1 MNVTLAVLGLGGG
14 ELLLIFAVI
23 LILFGAKKIP
33 EFAKGIGQGMKEF
46 KKASREVSD
55 ELQSAMDVDSTPT
68 PRPSAKSISQ
78 SSSEHSTS
86 GESASTSHATASVPK
101 S

>member
-1 MNVTLAVLGLGGG
+1 MNATLAVLGLGGG

-55 ELQSAMDVDSTPT
+55 ELQSAMDVDSNPA
-68 PRPSAKSISQ
+68 PRPSTKSISQ
-78 SSSEHSTS
+78 SSAELPASEQ
-86 GESASTSHATASVPK
+86 SASTSHASASVPK

>member
-14 ELLLIFAVI
+14 ELMLIFAVI

-55 ELQSAMDVDSTPT
+55 ELQSAMDVDSTPP
-68 PRPSAKSISQ
+68 PRPPTKSIPQ
-78 SSSEHSTS
+78 STTEHTTPTTDHDSTS
-86 GESASTSHATASVPK
+86 LPK
-101 S
+101 A

>member
-14 ELLLIFAVI
+14 ELILIFAVI
-23 LILFGAKKIP
+23 LILFGAKRIP

-55 ELQSAMDVDSTPT
+55 ELQSAMDVDSTP
-68 PRPSAKSISQ
+68 PARPPTKSIP
-78 SSSEHSTS
+78 HSTT
-86 GESASTSHATASVPK
+86 ETEHTTATAAHDSTSVPK
-101 S
+101 A

>member
-14 ELLLIFAVI
+14 ELMLIFAVI

-55 ELQSAMDVDSTPT
+55 ELQSAMDVDSTPP
-68 PRPSAKSISQ
+68 PRPPTISIPQ
-78 SSSEHSTS
+78 STPEQTTPTADHDSTS
-86 GESASTSHATASVPK
+86 LPK
-101 S
+101 A

>member
-1 MNVTLAVLGLGGG
+1 MNANLAVLGLGGG
-14 ELLLIFAVI
+14 ELILIFAVI
-23 LILFGAKKIP
+23 LIMFGAKKIP

-68 PRPSAKSISQ
+68 ARPSTKSIAQ
-78 SSSEHSTS
+78 SSNEHPASDEAATHAQP
-86 GESASTSHATASVPK
+86 SATVPK

>member
-14 ELLLIFAVI
+14 ELMLIFAVI

-55 ELQSAMDVDSTPT
+55 ELQSAMDVDSTPP
-68 PRPSAKSISQ
+68 PRPPTKSIPQ
-78 SSSEHSTS
+78 STTEETTPTTAHDSTS
-86 GESASTSHATASVPK
+86 LPK
-101 S
+101 A

>member
-1 MNVTLAVLGLGGG
+1 MNAYMAVLGLGGG

-46 KKASREVSD
+46 KKASREVSE
-55 ELQSAMDVDSTPT
+55 ELQSAMDVDSTPA
-68 PRPSAKSISQ
+68 PRPSTKSIPQ
-78 SSSEHSTS
+78 SSPEHPASEP
-86 GESASTSHATASVPK
+86 TASVGHESTSVHK

>member
-14 ELLLIFAVI
+14 ELMLIFAVI
-23 LILFGAKKIP
+23 LVLFGAKKIP

-55 ELQSAMDVDSTPT
+55 ELQSAMDIDSAPPPRPPTRSIPESTPEQTDTTPAHDST
-68 PRPSAKSISQ
+68 
-78 SSSEHSTS
+78 
-86 GESASTSHATASVPK
+86 SVPK

>member
-1 MNVTLAVLGLGGG
+1 MNATLAVLGLGGG
-14 ELLLIFAVI
+14 EMILIFAVI
-23 LILFGAKKIP
+23 LIMFGAKKIP

-55 ELQSAMDVDSTPT
+55 ELQSAMDVE
-68 PRPSAKSISQ
+68 SAPASKPVPKAISQ
-78 SSSEHSTS
+78 SSTEL
-86 GESASTSHATASVPK
+86 SASAPAASHAQPSETVPK